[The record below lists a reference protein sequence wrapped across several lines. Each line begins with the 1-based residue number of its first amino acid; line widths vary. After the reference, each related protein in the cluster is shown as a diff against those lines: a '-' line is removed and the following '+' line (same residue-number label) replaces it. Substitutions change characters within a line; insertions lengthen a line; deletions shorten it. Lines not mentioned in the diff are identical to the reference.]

1 MARTRH
7 IKQPRSTFIVLT
19 LRPPVLMLSKLQR
32 LHFFSTPM
40 LEMNLAALGNQI
52 EQRLTIARAQLFEFH
67 RNVANV
73 IRNFENRNPKVS
85 LS

>member
-1 MARTRH
+1 VRA
-7 IKQPRSTFIVLT
+7 
-19 LRPPVLMLSKLQR
+19 LRAVGAVFAAPAGFNAEQTAA

-52 EQRLTIARAQLFEFH
+52 EQRLTIERAQLFEFH
-67 RNVANV
+67 RNVATV

>member
-7 IKQPRSTFIVLT
+7 IKQPRSNFIVLT
-19 LRPPVLMLSKLQR
+19 LRSSRFRRQSEISR
-32 LHFFSTPM
+32 SIRF
-40 LEMNLAALGNQI
+40 NAQI
-52 EQRLTIARAQLFEFH
+52 EQRLSIARAQLFEFH
-67 RNVANV
+67 RNVATV